1 MSPEVGQEG
10 AVVLD
15 IGGHDLG
22 PDAAGDLA
30 AALRGARTPPTVFED
45 SPVYQLSI
53 YLLASQPAE
62 NEPSK
67 VCPLSVY
74 RSPRCQCNSYF
85 SSSSSSIK

>member
-30 AALRGARTPPTVFED
+30 AALRGARTKDTSETSREP
-45 SPVYQLSI
+45 
-53 YLLASQPAE
+53 ASQPAE